1 MANQNQGGW
10 AQLKGLLDDPE
21 KMQALQANPMFN
33 IGMGLLSS
41 RYDKGINP
49 FGAAMGGLSSAGKQS
64 NLMADRK
71 RIEELRKQLAAL
83 IAAQQGG
90 GQPPPQG
97 PPMMSAM
104 NPPPRSPF
112 SR

>member
-1 MANQNQGGW
+1 MPTQNQGGW
-10 AQLKGLLDDPE
+10 EQLKGLLEDPAQ
-21 KMQALQANPMFN
+21 MQALQANPMFN

-41 RYDKGINP
+41 RYNKDINP
-49 FGAAMGGLSSAGKQS
+49 FGAAMGGLAQSGKQS

-83 IAAQQGG
+83 IAQQQGG
-90 GQPPPQG
+90 GQPPSG

>member
-1 MANQNQGGW
+1 MGGLE
-10 AQLKGLLDDPE
+10 QLKGLLDDPE

-41 RYDKGINP
+41 RYNKDINP
-49 FGAAMGGLSSAGKQS
+49 FGAAMGGLAQSGKQS

-71 RIEELRKQLAAL
+71 RLEDLRRQLAAL
-83 IAAQQGG
+83 IAQQQGG
-90 GQPPPQG
+90 GQPQPQG
-97 PPMMSAM
+97 PPMASAM